1 MISRRSNGRKA
12 REASAAAERSVH
24 DQEVM
29 VLSAEDSAVFA
40 AALLRPVVPRQ
51 RLRKAAERYQKG
63 V

>member
-1 MISRRSNGRKA
+1 MVSRRSNGRKA
-12 REASAAAERSVH
+12 REASAAAERSVY

-29 VLSAEDSAVFA
+29 
-40 AALLRPVVPRQ
+40 VPRQ